1 MIILGSNVCYNY
13 ILSYDIW
20 IFCSLPLRKL
30 HVNILKKENCI
41 FHRQKTLSVT
51 STDPRNFLAL
61 GLRPRARKNLE
72 SASVTETSVFLP
84 MKEIAILFFLDIL
97 QQFAMEVQTSIYLLL
112 SCPHLHEQE
121 IPSVFW
127 KLMTFFLR

>member
-1 MIILGSNVCYNY
+1 MS
-13 ILSYDIW
+13 
-20 IFCSLPLRKL
+20 
-30 HVNILKKENCI
+30 KKKK
-41 FHRQKTLSVT
+41 KTLSVT

-97 QQFAMEVQTSIYLLL
+97 QQFTMIVQTSIYLLL
-112 SCPHLHEQE
+112 SCPQLHEQE
-121 IPSVFW
+121 IPSVF
-127 KLMTFFLR
+127 